1 MQYNGS
7 DKEMRATPDSNA
19 SSEPVSIPIGQ
30 ISETKTN
37 PFHHFIDGF
46 RRDPDARPLVLH
58 DQNDPR
64 TARTFDAEGAAEN
77 TARSPL
83 ARKLQGRHLQMIA
96 IGQEYTNN

>member
-7 DKEMRATPDSNA
+7 DKEMRGTPDSAA
-19 SSEPVSIPIGQ
+19 SSEPASIPLGL

-37 PFHHFIDGF
+37 HFHNFIDGF
-46 RRDPDARPLVLH
+46 KRDPNARPLPLH

-77 TARSPL
+77 TARAPL

-96 IGQEYTNN
+96 IG